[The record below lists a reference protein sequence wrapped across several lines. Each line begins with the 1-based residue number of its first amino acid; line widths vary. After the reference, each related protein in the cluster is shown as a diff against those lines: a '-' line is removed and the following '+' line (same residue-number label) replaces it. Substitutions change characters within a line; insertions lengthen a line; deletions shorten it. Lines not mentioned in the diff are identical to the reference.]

1 VPNGLGTPRQ
11 EYFVLIIRTLNVVLL
26 LAGLGLAMA
35 PAAPAAESIR
45 KTAPAPDEIDRA
57 LALVSCK
64 ADRTAFRTLANQVR
78 GIATSG
84 KSSAGWQPIAG
95 EDGGYSNALGD
106 MPGVVAE
113 MQLPAPV
120 LVFGH
125 PSTRLILSRSSV
137 VAVFDEA
144 IAADLT
150 KALSLDAPG
159 TQDTPAGMRVVQS
172 APEAQ
177 GDGIEVMALVAQRI
191 DADPTPIAVAGCL
204 YFTQ

>member
-1 VPNGLGTPRQ
+1 
-11 EYFVLIIRTLNVVLL
+11 
-26 LAGLGLAMA
+26 MA
-35 PAAPAAESIR
+35 PTAPAAESIR
-45 KTAPAPDEIDRA
+45 RAAPNQEDIDRA

-125 PSTRLILSRSSV
+125 PSTRLVLSRSSV

-191 DADPTPIAVAGCL
+191 DADPVPIAVAGCL
-204 YFTQ
+204 YFTR

>member
-1 VPNGLGTPRQ
+1 M
-11 EYFVLIIRTLNVVLL
+11 IIRTLNVVLL
-26 LAGLGLAMA
+26 LAGLGLAMV

-45 KTAPAPDEIDRA
+45 KTAPKQEDIDRA

-64 ADRTAFRTLANQVR
+64 ADRTAFRTLAYQLR
-78 GIATSG
+78 DIATSG
-84 KSSAGWQPIAG
+84 KPSAGWQQIAG
-95 EDGGYSNALGD
+95 KVGGYSNALAD

-144 IAADLT
+144 LAADLG
-150 KALSLDAPG
+150 KALSLG
-159 TQDTPAGMRVVQS
+159 TSGAQGVPAGMRVVRS
-172 APEAQ
+172 APEAH

-191 DADPTPIAVAGCL
+191 EADPVPIAVAGCL
-204 YFTQ
+204 YFTR

>member
-1 VPNGLGTPRQ
+1 M
-11 EYFVLIIRTLNVVLL
+11 IIRTLNVVLL

-45 KTAPAPDEIDRA
+45 KTAPRQEDIDRA

-64 ADRTAFRTLANQVR
+64 ADRTAFRTLAYQLR
-78 GIATSG
+78 DIATSG
-84 KSSAGWQPIAG
+84 KLSAGWQQIAG
-95 EDGGYSNALGD
+95 KAGGYSNALGD

-150 KALSLDAPG
+150 KDLSLDAPG

-204 YFTQ
+204 YFTR

>member
-1 VPNGLGTPRQ
+1 MIT
-11 EYFVLIIRTLNVVLL
+11 RTLNKVLL
-26 LAGLGLAMA
+26 LASLALAMA
-35 PAAPAAESIR
+35 PTATAAESIR
-45 KTAPAPDEIDRA
+45 RTAPAPDEIDRA

-125 PSTRLILSRSSV
+125 PSTRLVLSRSSV
-137 VAVFDEA
+137 LAVFDGA
-144 IAADLT
+144 IIADLSKT
-150 KALSLDAPG
+150 LSLDAAG
-159 TQDTPAGMRVVQS
+159 SHGAPAGMRVVQS
-172 APEAQ
+172 APETQ
-177 GDGIEVMALVAQRI
+177 GDGIDVMALVAQRI
-191 DADPTPIAVAGCL
+191 DADPTPITVAGCL
-204 YFTQ
+204 YFTR

>member
-1 VPNGLGTPRQ
+1 MIT
-11 EYFVLIIRTLNVVLL
+11 RTLNKVLL

-35 PAAPAAESIR
+35 STTPAAESIR
-45 KTAPAPDEIDRA
+45 QTAPKQEDIDQA

-64 ADRTAFRTLANQVR
+64 ADRTAFRTLANQVG

-84 KSSAGWQPIAG
+84 RSSAGWQPIPGKGG
-95 EDGGYSNALGD
+95 EYSNALGD

-137 VAVFDEA
+137 VAVFDGA
-144 IAADLT
+144 IIADLSKT
-150 KALSLDAPG
+150 LSLDAAG
-159 TQDTPAGMRVVQS
+159 SHGAPAGMRVVQS
-172 APEAQ
+172 APETQ
-177 GDGIEVMALVAQRI
+177 GDGIDVMALVAQRI
-191 DADPTPIAVAGCL
+191 DADPMPITVAGCL
-204 YFTQ
+204 YFTR

>member
-1 VPNGLGTPRQ
+1 MLALPRQ
-11 EYFVLIIRTLNVVLL
+11 EHFALITRKLNRVLL

-35 PAAPAAESIR
+35 PSAPAAEYIR
-45 KTAPAPDEIDRA
+45 KTVPMQDEIERA

-64 ADRTAFRTLANQVR
+64 ADRTAFHALAYQLR
-78 GIATSG
+78 DIATSG
-84 KSSAGWQPIAG
+84 KPSAGWKQIAG
-95 EDGGYSNALGD
+95 KGGDYSNALGD

-125 PSTRLILSRSSV
+125 PSTRFILSRSSV

-144 IAADLT
+144 LAADLT
-150 KALSLDAPG
+150 QALSLDVPG
-159 TQDTPAGMRVVQS
+159 TQAAPAGMRVVQS

-177 GDGIEVMALVAQRI
+177 GDGIEVIALVAQRI
-191 DADPTPIAVAGCL
+191 EADPAPMAVAGCL
-204 YFTQ
+204 YFTR

>member
-1 VPNGLGTPRQ
+1 MIARKLSN
-11 EYFVLIIRTLNVVLL
+11 VLL
-26 LAGLGLAMA
+26 LAGLGLAMV
-35 PAAPAAESIR
+35 PTAPAAESIS
-45 KTAPAPDEIDRA
+45 KTAPKQKDIDRA

-64 ADRTAFRTLANQVR
+64 ADRTAFRTLAYQLR
-78 GIATSG
+78 DIATSG
-84 KSSAGWQPIAG
+84 KPSAGWQPVAG
-95 EDGGYSNALGD
+95 KAGGYSNALGD

-144 IAADLT
+144 LAADLS
-150 KALSLDAPG
+150 KALSLDTSGAQG
-159 TQDTPAGMRVVQS
+159 VPAGMRVVRS
-172 APEAQ
+172 APEAH

-191 DADPTPIAVAGCL
+191 EADPVPIAVAGCL
-204 YFTQ
+204 YFTR